1 LPEVSMCVNFGARGG
16 ARSAR
21 AAPAGRRS
29 GPHGPPGGWRP
40 LGPQGLATR
49 APAPPGL
56 RRPRAHV
63 ERSQGFG
70 GTPRFRRDP
79 KVLEEPQGFWRHL
92 IDMPFLGGGGV

>member
-1 LPEVSMCVNFGARGG
+1 MQILARLAARGARARRLPAAG
-16 ARSAR
+16 AAPTWR
-21 AAPAGRRS
+21 AAS
-29 GPHGPPGGWRP
+29 SD
-40 LGPQGLATR
+40 QGLATR

-63 ERSQGFG
+63 EGPQGFG